1 MSETVQITLIT
12 GLSVG
17 LVATL
22 FRHQDDMPVR
32 VTLCCVIGLIAAFLF
47 LGAAG
52 WLSRV

>member
-17 LVATL
+17 LVAIL
-22 FRHQDDMPVR
+22 FRHEDDMPVR
-32 VTLCCVIGLIAAFLF
+32 VTLCCGIGLIGAYVF

-52 WLSRV
+52 WL